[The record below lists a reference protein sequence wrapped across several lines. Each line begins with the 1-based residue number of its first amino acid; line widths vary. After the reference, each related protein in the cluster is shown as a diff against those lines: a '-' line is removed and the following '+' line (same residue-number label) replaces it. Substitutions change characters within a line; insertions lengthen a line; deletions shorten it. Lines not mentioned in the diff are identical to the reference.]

1 MPEASMGWVSQQREK
16 LKLAGKSN
24 VERKLRSLCRKYM
37 DFILLVGDGDGHR
50 GEGRREGSHGGREAS
65 ESSMAKRGKQVGQGR

>member
-1 MPEASMGWVSQQREK
+1 MPEASMGWVSQQRKK

-37 DFILLVGDGDGHR
+37 DFILLVGDGDGD
-50 GEGRREGSHGGREAS
+50 EALGGRGREEPTS
-65 ESSMAKRGKQVGQGR
+65 WKSGQH